1 MSENDAMRIYLMVI
15 HKFLIYFYL
24 KAFKKH
30 EYGLYYSPEL
40 ETPMEDAHFDNRVWK
55 NALKLLWLTPYSLVI
70 VDAPLDTLH
79 VY

>member
-1 MSENDAMRIYLMVI
+1 MVI
-15 HKFLIYFYL
+15 HKFLIYFHL
-24 KAFKKH
+24 KAKKY
-30 EYGLYYSPEL
+30 EYGLCYSPEL
-40 ETPMEDAHFDNRVWK
+40 DTPMEGADFDKRVWK